1 MTLEILYLIALVEN
15 LKCNMPVCVHIFS
28 INVIQEAFMLKDM
41 WTSNEEF
48 HKLSYS
54 VSTARNVSYYENA
67 HTSSWKKMSLDFHFL
82 EKLHCETI
90 GGRDGLHLKTAP
102 IENGEWKITPD
113 DLSHPSLLLSQIYE
127 RLEDKLQRSLFYAS
141 SFKINPLL
149 YNHIVVEALERM
161 SDGLSPCY
169 R

>member
-1 MTLEILYLIALVEN
+1 
-15 LKCNMPVCVHIFS
+15 MPVCVHIFS

-102 IENGEWKITPD
+102 I
-113 DLSHPSLLLSQIYE
+113 
-127 RLEDKLQRSLFYAS
+127 
-141 SFKINPLL
+141 
-149 YNHIVVEALERM
+149 
-161 SDGLSPCY
+161 
-169 R
+169 